1 MSISSLN
8 QMDSGRGHERRRE
21 QEYYKRDGKH
31 RFEDGITI
39 KAKEVSK
46 TGSETDKSDGKT
58 DFLLIAKK

>member
-1 MSISSLN
+1 MLAHLI
-8 QMDSGRGHERRRE
+8 RRILVGVMKE
-21 QEYYKRDGKH
+21 GENRDITKEKH

-46 TGSETDKSDGKT
+46 TGSEVHTSDGKT